1 MGMNA
6 EGTIMTS
13 KDLKISLG
21 PSQSLR
27 KESEEVS
34 EEEFGVELDKHMD
47 SMLVKMFELN
57 GVGLAGVQVGDHRRI
72 LVIDAGS
79 GPVKIVNPE
88 ILEPSEEKVT
98 YTEGCLSLPGL
109 RLDVERSKYVK
120 LKYFTPFGEA
130 KEGVF
135 PDIHA
140 AIIQHEID
148 HLNGKTLLDKASWI
162 KRDRYTKKLKK
173 KKRMHKRLLKE
184 MARHGY

>member
-1 MGMNA
+1 
-6 EGTIMTS
+6 MTS
-13 KDLKISLG
+13 SDLKIALG

-27 KESEEVS
+27 KESRDVS
-34 EEEFGVELDKHMD
+34 EKEFGEELNKHMD
-47 SMLVKMFELN
+47 NMLVKMFDLN
-57 GVGLAGVQVGDHRRI
+57 GVGLSGVQIGDHRRI
-72 LVIDAGS
+72 FVIDAGS
-79 GPVKIVNPE
+79 GPMKIVNPE

-109 RLDVERSKYVK
+109 RLDVERCKYIK

-130 KEGVF
+130 KEEVF

-140 AIIQHEID
+140 VIIQHEID

-162 KRDRYTKKLKK
+162 KRDRYMKKLKK
-173 KKRMHKRLLKE
+173 KKRMHKKLLKE